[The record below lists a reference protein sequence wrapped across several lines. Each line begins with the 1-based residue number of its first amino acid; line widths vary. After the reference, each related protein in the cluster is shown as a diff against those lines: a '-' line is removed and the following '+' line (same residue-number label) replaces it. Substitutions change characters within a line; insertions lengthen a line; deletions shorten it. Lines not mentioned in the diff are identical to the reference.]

1 MDSFFTFAK
10 SINAKLM
17 QQKKEKTIL
26 KLKYNNRI
34 QVSYPNDMYE
44 GVRKWSYRKGI
55 SVQDFQR
62 KAVEFYLN
70 HLDMDY
76 IQLQKE
82 KKI

>member
-1 MDSFFTFAK
+1 MDRIFTFAK

-17 QQKKEKTIL
+17 QQKKVKTEL

-34 QVSYPNDMYE
+34 QVSYPNEMYE

-55 SVQDFQR
+55 SIQDLQR

-70 HLDMDY
+70 HLEMDY

-82 KKI
+82 KKL

>member
-1 MDSFFTFAK
+1 ME
-10 SINAKLM
+10 
-17 QQKKEKTIL
+17 KEK
-26 KLKYNNRI
+26 KPLKYKYDTRMV
-34 QVSYPNDMYE
+34 VSYPTSSYE
-44 GVRKWSYRKGI
+44 GVRKWSLRKGI
-55 SVQDFQR
+55 SMQDFQR